1 MNKVLIP
8 TKLSDVAANTLK
20 TAGYEVVQDAD
31 TPLEEQAAAH
41 PDTVAL
47 IVRSEKVTPAIMD
60 ALPSLKLVIRA
71 GAGYDNI
78 DIVYA
83 RKKNVDVMNTPGA
96 NSNAVAEEVMAM
108 ILAYYRHIVQA
119 DATTREGLWEKKK
132 YMGSELTKKTVG
144 IIGLGN
150 IGRNLVKRLQGFEPT
165 LLGYDH
171 FLARQRA
178 LNIGVTP
185 TSIEDIFSQ
194 CDIITL
200 HVPGGPSTH
209 HMVNAELIDSMKDGA
224 VLINCSRYGVVDEEA
239 LAAAKAAGKNIGYL
253 TDVHPKDAPGE
264 KPSAAMADLI
274 LPHLGA
280 NTREANTKAA
290 KRAAEQM
297 VAYFSD
303 GDTSCV
309 VNGESPNGL
318 NPAHLQL
325 AFLLAALARKAGG
338 NKPIRRVECTFYGNL
353 RVFRKWFTAPILE
366 GLLPHAEKGLMPA
379 AAEESLRE
387 HGIVFKAREPKDDK
401 PYEDSITLD
410 VVMEDEGE
418 YFNTSVRGVVTE
430 GIPMVSRLNNFNG
443 LYADLRGTTLFLH
456 YKDRPGIIATI
467 GSALYSNGINIDNI
481 AAPAD
486 HATRE
491 ALAVLKTNKPV
502 SDELLNKIAEE
513 IDAISA
519 FSLNL

>member
-20 TAGYEVVQDAD
+20 TAGYEVIQDAD
-31 TPLEEQAAAH
+31 TPLDVQAASH

-47 IVRSEKVTPAIMD
+47 IVRSEKVTPEIMD
-60 ALPSLKLVIRA
+60 SLPSLKLVIRA

-108 ILAYYRHIVQA
+108 ILAYYRHLVQA
-119 DATTREGLWEKKK
+119 DTTTRAGLWEKKK

-209 HMVNAELIDSMKDGA
+209 HMVNAELISRMKDGA

-239 LAAAKAAGKNIGYL
+239 LAAAKAAGKTIGYL
-253 TDVHPKDAPGE
+253 TDVHPKDAAGE
-264 KPSAAMADLI
+264 KPSAAVADLL

-280 NTREANTKAA
+280 HTREANTKAA

-366 GLLPHAEKGLMPA
+366 GLLPHAEKGLMPP

-443 LYADLRGTTLFLH
+443 LYADLRGTTIFLH

-486 HATRE
+486 HSTQE

-502 SDELLNKIAEE
+502 SDELLNKIAGE
-513 IDAISA
+513 IDAITA
-519 FSLNL
+519 FSLDV

>member
-20 TAGYEVVQDAD
+20 TAGYEVIQDAD
-31 TPLEEQAAAH
+31 TPLEKQVAAH

-47 IVRSEKVTPAIMD
+47 IVRSEKVTPEIMD
-60 ALPSLKLVIRA
+60 ALPSLKLVVRA

-150 IGRNLVKRLQGFEPT
+150 IGRNLVKRLQGFEPI

-209 HMVNAELIDSMKDGA
+209 HMVNAELIGKMKDGA

-239 LAAAKAAGKNIGYL
+239 LAAAKAAGKNIANPMAAIL
-253 TDVHPKDAPGE
+253 
-264 KPSAAMADLI
+264 SAAML
-274 LPHLGA
+274 LEHLGLTA
-280 NTREANTKAA
+280 EGSAVRDAVN
-290 KRAAEQM
+290 RA
-297 VAYFSD
+297 
-303 GDTSCV
+303 
-309 VNGESPNGL
+309 L
-318 NPAHLQL
+318 
-325 AFLLAALARKAGG
+325 
-338 NKPIRRVECTFYGNL
+338 
-353 RVFRKWFTAPILE
+353 
-366 GLLPHAEKGLMPA
+366 
-379 AAEESLRE
+379 
-387 HGIVFKAREPKDDK
+387 
-401 PYEDSITLD
+401 
-410 VVMEDEGE
+410 
-418 YFNTSVRGVVTE
+418 TE
-430 GIPMVSRLNNFNG
+430 GIVTE
-443 LYADLRGTTLFLH
+443 DLAAQGER
-456 YKDRPGIIATI
+456 R
-467 GSALYSNGINIDNI
+467 YSTSEVGDFI
-481 AAPAD
+481 AA
-486 HATRE
+486 H
-491 ALAVLKTNKPV
+491 
-502 SDELLNKIAEE
+502 I
-513 IDAISA
+513 
-519 FSLNL
+519 

>member
-20 TAGYEVVQDAD
+20 TAGYEVIQDAD
-31 TPLEEQAAAH
+31 TPLEKQVAAH
-41 PDTVAL
+41 PDAVAL
-47 IVRSEKVTPAIMD
+47 IVRSEKVTPEIMD
-60 ALPSLKLVIRA
+60 ALPSLKLVVRA

-150 IGRNLVKRLQGFEPT
+150 IGRNLVKRLQGFEPI

-209 HMVNAELIDSMKDGA
+209 HMVNAELIGKMKDGA

-239 LAAAKAAGKNIGYL
+239 LAAAKAAGKNIANPMAAIL
-253 TDVHPKDAPGE
+253 
-264 KPSAAMADLI
+264 SAAML
-274 LPHLGA
+274 LEHLGLTA
-280 NTREANTKAA
+280 EGSAVRDAVN
-290 KRAAEQM
+290 RA
-297 VAYFSD
+297 
-303 GDTSCV
+303 
-309 VNGESPNGL
+309 L
-318 NPAHLQL
+318 
-325 AFLLAALARKAGG
+325 
-338 NKPIRRVECTFYGNL
+338 
-353 RVFRKWFTAPILE
+353 
-366 GLLPHAEKGLMPA
+366 
-379 AAEESLRE
+379 
-387 HGIVFKAREPKDDK
+387 
-401 PYEDSITLD
+401 
-410 VVMEDEGE
+410 
-418 YFNTSVRGVVTE
+418 TE
-430 GIPMVSRLNNFNG
+430 GIVTE
-443 LYADLRGTTLFLH
+443 DLAAQGER
-456 YKDRPGIIATI
+456 R
-467 GSALYSNGINIDNI
+467 YSTSEVGDFI
-481 AAPAD
+481 AA
-486 HATRE
+486 H
-491 ALAVLKTNKPV
+491 
-502 SDELLNKIAEE
+502 I
-513 IDAISA
+513 
-519 FSLNL
+519 

>member
-20 TAGYEVVQDAD
+20 TAGYEVIQDAD
-31 TPLEEQAAAH
+31 TPLEKQVAAH
-41 PDTVAL
+41 PDAVAL
-47 IVRSEKVTPAIMD
+47 IVRSEKVTPEIMD
-60 ALPSLKLVIRA
+60 ALPSLKLVVRA

-150 IGRNLVKRLQGFEPT
+150 IGRNLVKRLQGFEPI

-209 HMVNAELIDSMKDGA
+209 HMVNAELIGKMKDGA

-264 KPSAAMADLI
+264 KPSAPIADLI

-297 VAYFSD
+297 IAYFSD

-309 VNGESPNGL
+309 VNGESPSGL
-318 NPAHLQL
+318 NPAHLQRFCSPPWH
-325 AFLLAALARKAGG
+325 ARPAATSPSAAWNAL
-338 NKPIRRVECTFYGNL
+338 
-353 RVFRKWFTAPILE
+353 FTATC
-366 GLLPHAEKGLMPA
+366 AFSA
-379 AAEESLRE
+379 
-387 HGIVFKAREPKDDK
+387 
-401 PYEDSITLD
+401 
-410 VVMEDEGE
+410 
-418 YFNTSVRGVVTE
+418 
-430 GIPMVSRLNNFNG
+430 NG
-443 LYADLRGTTLFLH
+443 LRPPFWKAFCRMRKKGSCLPPQKNPCGSTASFSKRGNP
-456 YKDRPGIIATI
+456 KM
-467 GSALYSNGINIDNI
+467 
-481 AAPAD
+481 
-486 HATRE
+486 
-491 ALAVLKTNKPV
+491 TN
-502 SDELLNKIAEE
+502 LMKIP
-513 IDAISA
+513 SRWT
-519 FSLNL
+519 

>member
-20 TAGYEVVQDAD
+20 TAGYEVIQDAD
-31 TPLEEQAAAH
+31 TPLEKQVAAH
-41 PDTVAL
+41 PDAVAL
-47 IVRSEKVTPAIMD
+47 IVRSEKVTPEIMD
-60 ALPSLKLVIRA
+60 ALPSLKLVVRA

-150 IGRNLVKRLQGFEPT
+150 IGRNLVKRLQGFEPI

-209 HMVNAELIDSMKDGA
+209 HMVNAELIGKMKDGA

-264 KPSAAMADLI
+264 KPSAPTADLI

-297 VAYFSD
+297 IAYFSD
-303 GDTSCV
+303 GDTSGV
-309 VNGESPNGL
+309 VNG
-318 NPAHLQL
+318 
-325 AFLLAALARKAGG
+325 
-338 NKPIRRVECTFYGNL
+338 
-353 RVFRKWFTAPILE
+353 
-366 GLLPHAEKGLMPA
+366 
-379 AAEESLRE
+379 
-387 HGIVFKAREPKDDK
+387 
-401 PYEDSITLD
+401 
-410 VVMEDEGE
+410 
-418 YFNTSVRGVVTE
+418 
-430 GIPMVSRLNNFNG
+430 
-443 LYADLRGTTLFLH
+443 
-456 YKDRPGIIATI
+456 
-467 GSALYSNGINIDNI
+467 
-481 AAPAD
+481 
-486 HATRE
+486 
-491 ALAVLKTNKPV
+491 
-502 SDELLNKIAEE
+502 
-513 IDAISA
+513 
-519 FSLNL
+519 

>member
-1 MNKVLIP
+1 MH
-8 TKLSDVAANTLK
+8 LSCVFSCFS
-20 TAGYEVVQDAD
+20 QDIND
-31 TPLEEQAAAH
+31 LSYRIFCLFGPFYNFH
-41 PDTVAL
+41 N
-47 IVRSEKVTPAIMD
+47 RF
-60 ALPSLKLVIRA
+60 PSLKLVIRA

-178 LNIGVTP
+178 LNIGGTP

-280 NTREANTKAA
+280 NTRT
-290 KRAAEQM
+290 
-297 VAYFSD
+297 
-303 GDTSCV
+303 
-309 VNGESPNGL
+309 
-318 NPAHLQL
+318 
-325 AFLLAALARKAGG
+325 
-338 NKPIRRVECTFYGNL
+338 NL
-353 RVFRKWFTAPILE
+353 RNRRTFQR
-366 GLLPHAEKGLMPA
+366 GNY
-379 AAEESLRE
+379 
-387 HGIVFKAREPKDDK
+387 PKNW
-401 PYEDSITLD
+401 DSS
-410 VVMEDEGE
+410 
-418 YFNTSVRGVVTE
+418 NR
-430 GIPMVSRLNNFNG
+430 R
-443 LYADLRGTTLFLH
+443 
-456 YKDRPGIIATI
+456 RPGI
-467 GSALYSNGINIDNI
+467 
-481 AAPAD
+481 
-486 HATRE
+486 R
-491 ALAVLKTNKPV
+491 
-502 SDELLNKIAEE
+502 
-513 IDAISA
+513 
-519 FSLNL
+519 

>member
-20 TAGYEVVQDAD
+20 TAGYEVIQDAD
-31 TPLEEQAAAH
+31 TPLEKQVAAH
-41 PDTVAL
+41 PDAVAL
-47 IVRSEKVTPAIMD
+47 ILRSEKVTPEIMD
-60 ALPSLKLVIRA
+60 ALPSLKLVVRA

-150 IGRNLVKRLQGFEPT
+150 IGRTLVKRLQGFEPI

-209 HMVNAELIDSMKDGA
+209 HMVNAELIGKMKDGA

-264 KPSAAMADLI
+264 KPSSPIVNWRFCSPPWRARPAATS
-274 LPHLGA
+274 PS
-280 NTREANTKAA
+280 AA
-290 KRAAEQM
+290 WNALFTATC
-297 VAYFSD
+297 AFSA
-303 GDTSCV
+303 
-309 VNGESPNGL
+309 NGL
-318 NPAHLQL
+318 RPPFWKAFCRMRKKGSCLPPRKNPCGSTASFSKRGNPKTTNLMKIPSRWTWPWKRKRNISTP
-325 AFLLAALARKAGG
+325 ACAA
-338 NKPIRRVECTFYGNL
+338 
-353 RVFRKWFTAPILE
+353 W
-366 GLLPHAEKGLMPA
+366 
-379 AAEESLRE
+379 
-387 HGIVFKAREPKDDK
+387 
-401 PYEDSITLD
+401 
-410 VVMEDEGE
+410 
-418 YFNTSVRGVVTE
+418 
-430 GIPMVSRLNNFNG
+430 
-443 LYADLRGTTLFLH
+443 
-456 YKDRPGIIATI
+456 
-467 GSALYSNGINIDNI
+467 
-481 AAPAD
+481 
-486 HATRE
+486 
-491 ALAVLKTNKPV
+491 
-502 SDELLNKIAEE
+502 
-513 IDAISA
+513 
-519 FSLNL
+519 

>member
-1 MNKVLIP
+1 
-8 TKLSDVAANTLK
+8 
-20 TAGYEVVQDAD
+20 
-31 TPLEEQAAAH
+31 
-41 PDTVAL
+41 
-47 IVRSEKVTPAIMD
+47 MD

>member
-239 LAAAKAAGKNIGYL
+239 LAAAKAAGKNIGWVEGPL
-253 TDVHPKDAPGE
+253 VGE
-264 KPSAAMADLI
+264 NA
-274 LPHLGA
+274 
-280 NTREANTKAA
+280 
-290 KRAAEQM
+290 
-297 VAYFSD
+297 
-303 GDTSCV
+303 
-309 VNGESPNGL
+309 
-318 NPAHLQL
+318 
-325 AFLLAALARKAGG
+325 
-338 NKPIRRVECTFYGNL
+338 
-353 RVFRKWFTAPILE
+353 
-366 GLLPHAEKGLMPA
+366 
-379 AAEESLRE
+379 
-387 HGIVFKAREPKDDK
+387 
-401 PYEDSITLD
+401 
-410 VVMEDEGE
+410 
-418 YFNTSVRGVVTE
+418 
-430 GIPMVSRLNNFNG
+430 
-443 LYADLRGTTLFLH
+443 
-456 YKDRPGIIATI
+456 
-467 GSALYSNGINIDNI
+467 
-481 AAPAD
+481 
-486 HATRE
+486 
-491 ALAVLKTNKPV
+491 
-502 SDELLNKIAEE
+502 
-513 IDAISA
+513 
-519 FSLNL
+519 

>member
-20 TAGYEVVQDAD
+20 TAGYEVIQDAD
-31 TPLEEQAAAH
+31 TPLEKQVAAH
-41 PDTVAL
+41 PDAVAL
-47 IVRSEKVTPAIMD
+47 IVRSEKVTPKIMD
-60 ALPSLKLVIRA
+60 ALPSLKLVVRA

-150 IGRNLVKRLQGFEPT
+150 IGRNLVKRLQGFEPI

-209 HMVNAELIDSMKDGA
+209 HMVNAELIGKMKDGA

-239 LAAAKAAGKNIGYL
+239 LAAAKAAGKNIANPIAQILSLALLLRYSL
-253 TDVHPKDAPGE
+253 DADD
-264 KPSAAMADLI
+264 AACAI
-274 LPHLGA
+274 
-280 NTREANTKAA
+280 E
-290 KRAAEQM
+290 RAINRALEEGIRT
-297 VAYFSD
+297 
-303 GDTSCV
+303 GD
-309 VNGESPNGL
+309 
-318 NPAHLQL
+318 
-325 AFLLAALARKAGG
+325 LARG
-338 NKPIRRVECTFYGNL
+338 
-353 RVFRKWFTAPILE
+353 
-366 GLLPHAEKGLMPA
+366 A
-379 AAEESLRE
+379 AAVS
-387 HGIVFKAREPKDDK
+387 
-401 PYEDSITLD
+401 T
-410 VVMEDEGE
+410 DEMG
-418 YFNTSVRGVVTE
+418 
-430 GIPMVSRLNNFNG
+430 
-443 LYADLRGTTLFLH
+443 D
-456 YKDRPGIIATI
+456 IIAR
-467 GSALYSNGINIDNI
+467 Y
-481 AAPAD
+481 
-486 HATRE
+486 
-491 ALAVLKTNKPV
+491 V
-502 SDELLNKIAEE
+502 AEGV
-513 IDAISA
+513 
-519 FSLNL
+519 

>member
-1 MNKVLIP
+1 MHKVLIP

-20 TAGYEVVQDAD
+20 TAGYEIIQDAD
-31 TPLEEQAAAH
+31 TPLAEQAAMH
-41 PDTVAL
+41 PNATAL
-47 IVRSEKVTPAIMD
+47 IVRSEKVTPEIMD

-78 DIVYA
+78 DIIHA

-96 NSNAVAEEVMAM
+96 NSNAVAEEVVAM

-119 DATTREGLWEKKK
+119 DTTTREGLWEKKK
-132 YMGSELTKKTVG
+132 YMGRELTKKTIG

-185 TSIEDIFSQ
+185 TSIEDIFAQ
-194 CDIITL
+194 CDVITL

-209 HMVNAELIDSMKDGA
+209 RMVNRELIDSMKDGA

-239 LAAAKAAGKNIGYL
+239 LAAARAEGKKIGYL
-253 TDVHPKDAPGE
+253 TDVHPQDAAGD
-264 KPSAAMADLI
+264 KPSAAVADLL

-280 NTREANTKAA
+280 NTSEANTKAA

-297 VAYFSD
+297 ISYFAD

-309 VNGESPNGL
+309 VNGESPHGL
-318 NPAHLQL
+318 NPTHLQL
-325 AFLLAALARKAGG
+325 AFLLASLARQAGG

-366 GLLPHAEKGLMPA
+366 GLLPQGEKGLMPP

-410 VVMEDEGE
+410 VSMEDQGE
-418 YFNTSVRGVVTE
+418 YVHTSVRGVVTE
-430 GIPMVSRLNNFNG
+430 GIPMVSRINNFNG
-443 LYADLRGTTLFLH
+443 LYADLRGMTLFLR

-467 GSALYSNGINIDNI
+467 GSALYENGINIDNI

-486 HATRE
+486 HETQE
-491 ALAVLKTNKPV
+491 ALTVVKTNKPV
-502 SDELLNKIAEE
+502 SDELLAKIARE

-519 FSLNL
+519 FSLSV

>member
-20 TAGYEVVQDAD
+20 TAGYEVIQDAD
-31 TPLEEQAAAH
+31 TPLEKQVAAH
-41 PDTVAL
+41 PDAVAL
-47 IVRSEKVTPAIMD
+47 IVRSEKVTPKIMD
-60 ALPSLKLVIRA
+60 ALPSLKLVVRA

-150 IGRNLVKRLQGFEPT
+150 IGRNLVKRLQGFEPI

-209 HMVNAELIDSMKDGA
+209 HMVNAELIGKMKDGA

-264 KPSAAMADLI
+264 KPSAPIADLI
-274 LPHLGA
+274 LPQPGSQHPGGQYESGQTRRGTDDRLLFRRRHLLRGERGIPQRPQSGPSSTGVSARLPGA
-280 NTREANTKAA
+280 QGRRQQAHPPRGMHFLRQPAHFPQMVYGPHSGRPSAA
-290 KRAAEQM
+290 CGKRAHACRR
-297 VAYFSD
+297 
-303 GDTSCV
+303 GRI
-309 VNGESPNGL
+309 
-318 NPAHLQL
+318 PAG
-325 AFLLAALARKAGG
+325 ARHRFQSEGTQ
-338 NKPIRRVECTFYGNL
+338 RRQ
-353 RVFRKWFTAPILE
+353 
-366 GLLPHAEKGLMPA
+366 
-379 AAEESLRE
+379 
-387 HGIVFKAREPKDDK
+387 
-401 PYEDSITLD
+401 TL
-410 VVMEDEGE
+410 
-418 YFNTSVRGVVTE
+418 
-430 GIPMVSRLNNFNG
+430 
-443 LYADLRGTTLFLH
+443 
-456 YKDRPGIIATI
+456 
-467 GSALYSNGINIDNI
+467 
-481 AAPAD
+481 
-486 HATRE
+486 
-491 ALAVLKTNKPV
+491 
-502 SDELLNKIAEE
+502 
-513 IDAISA
+513 
-519 FSLNL
+519 

>member
-20 TAGYEVVQDAD
+20 TAGYEVIQDAD
-31 TPLEEQAAAH
+31 TPLDVQAASH

-47 IVRSEKVTPAIMD
+47 IVRSEKVTPEIMD
-60 ALPSLKLVIRA
+60 SLPSLKLVIRA

-108 ILAYYRHIVQA
+108 ILAYYRHLVQA
-119 DATTREGLWEKKK
+119 DTTTRAGLWEKKK

-209 HMVNAELIDSMKDGA
+209 HMVNAELISRMKDGA

-239 LAAAKAAGKNIGYL
+239 LAAAKAAGKTIGYL
-253 TDVHPKDAPGE
+253 TDVHPKDALRRCGRPAPAPSGSQYQGSQHQGRQTRRGTDGSLFLRRGYLLRGQRGIPQRPQSG
-264 KPSAAMADLI
+264 PSATG
-274 LPHLGA
+274 LPAGRPGPQSRRQQAHTPCGMHLLRQSARFPQMVHRPHSG
-280 NTREANTKAA
+280 RVAA
-290 KRAAEQM
+290 ARGKRAHASRRGR
-297 VAYFSD
+297 VAT
-303 GDTSCV
+303 GTRHC
-309 VNGESPNGL
+309 
-318 NPAHLQL
+318 LQGPRTQGRQ
-325 AFLLAALARKAGG
+325 AL
-338 NKPIRRVECTFYGNL
+338 
-353 RVFRKWFTAPILE
+353 
-366 GLLPHAEKGLMPA
+366 
-379 AAEESLRE
+379 
-387 HGIVFKAREPKDDK
+387 
-401 PYEDSITLD
+401 
-410 VVMEDEGE
+410 
-418 YFNTSVRGVVTE
+418 
-430 GIPMVSRLNNFNG
+430 
-443 LYADLRGTTLFLH
+443 
-456 YKDRPGIIATI
+456 
-467 GSALYSNGINIDNI
+467 
-481 AAPAD
+481 
-486 HATRE
+486 
-491 ALAVLKTNKPV
+491 
-502 SDELLNKIAEE
+502 
-513 IDAISA
+513 
-519 FSLNL
+519 

>member
-20 TAGYEVVQDAD
+20 TAGYEVIQDAD
-31 TPLEEQAAAH
+31 TPLEKQVAAH
-41 PDTVAL
+41 PDAVAL
-47 IVRSEKVTPAIMD
+47 IVRSEKVTPEIMD
-60 ALPSLKLVIRA
+60 ALPSLKLVVRA

-150 IGRNLVKRLQGFEPT
+150 IGRNLVKRLQGFESI

-209 HMVNAELIDSMKDGA
+209 HMVNAELIGKMKDGA

-264 KPSAAMADLI
+264 KPSAPIADLI

-297 VAYFSD
+297 IAYFSD

-309 VNGESPNGL
+309 VNGESPSGL
-318 NPAHLQL
+318 NPSHHVGPRMLADASGAQGRRQQAHPPRGMH
-325 AFLLAALARKAGG
+325 FLRQPAHFPQMVYGPHSGRPSAACGKRAHACRRGRIPAGARHRFQSEGTQ
-338 NKPIRRVECTFYGNL
+338 RRQ
-353 RVFRKWFTAPILE
+353 
-366 GLLPHAEKGLMPA
+366 
-379 AAEESLRE
+379 
-387 HGIVFKAREPKDDK
+387 
-401 PYEDSITLD
+401 TL
-410 VVMEDEGE
+410 
-418 YFNTSVRGVVTE
+418 
-430 GIPMVSRLNNFNG
+430 
-443 LYADLRGTTLFLH
+443 
-456 YKDRPGIIATI
+456 
-467 GSALYSNGINIDNI
+467 
-481 AAPAD
+481 
-486 HATRE
+486 
-491 ALAVLKTNKPV
+491 
-502 SDELLNKIAEE
+502 
-513 IDAISA
+513 
-519 FSLNL
+519 

>member
-20 TAGYEVVQDAD
+20 TAGYEVIQDAD
-31 TPLEEQAAAH
+31 TPLEKQVAAH
-41 PDTVAL
+41 PDAVAL
-47 IVRSEKVTPAIMD
+47 IVRSEKVTPEIMD
-60 ALPSLKLVIRA
+60 ALPSLKLVVRA

-150 IGRNLVKRLQGFEPT
+150 IGRNLVKRLQGFEPI

-209 HMVNAELIDSMKDGA
+209 HMVNAELIGKMKDGA

-239 LAAAKAAGKNIGYL
+239 LAAAKAAGKNIANPMAAIL
-253 TDVHPKDAPGE
+253 
-264 KPSAAMADLI
+264 SAAML
-274 LPHLGA
+274 LEHLGLDTEGSA
-280 NTREANTKAA
+280 V
-290 KRAAEQM
+290 RAA
-297 VAYFSD
+297 VD
-303 GDTSCV
+303 R
-309 VNGESPNGL
+309 
-318 NPAHLQL
+318 
-325 AFLLAALARKAGG
+325 ALT
-338 NKPIRRVECTFYGNL
+338 E
-353 RVFRKWFTAPILE
+353 
-366 GLLPHAEKGLMPA
+366 
-379 AAEESLRE
+379 
-387 HGIVFKAREPKDDK
+387 
-401 PYEDSITLD
+401 
-410 VVMEDEGE
+410 
-418 YFNTSVRGVVTE
+418 GVVTE
-430 GIPMVSRLNNFNG
+430 
-443 LYADLRGTTLFLH
+443 DLAAQGER
-456 YKDRPGIIATI
+456 R
-467 GSALYSNGINIDNI
+467 YSTSEVGDFI
-481 AAPAD
+481 AA
-486 HATRE
+486 H
-491 ALAVLKTNKPV
+491 
-502 SDELLNKIAEE
+502 I
-513 IDAISA
+513 
-519 FSLNL
+519 

>member
-264 KPSAAMADLI
+264 KPSAAVADLI

-309 VNGESPNGL
+309 VNGESPQRSQSGPSPTGF
-318 NPAHLQL
+318 PARCPGPQSRRQQAYPPGGMHLLRQL
-325 AFLLAALARKAGG
+325 ARLPQMVHCPHSGRAAAARGKG
-338 NKPIRRVECTFYGNL
+338 
-353 RVFRKWFTAPILE
+353 
-366 GLLPHAEKGLMPA
+366 PHARRRGRIPA
-379 AAEESLRE
+379 
-387 HGIVFKAREPKDDK
+387 GARH
-401 PYEDSITLD
+401 
-410 VVMEDEGE
+410 
-418 YFNTSVRGVVTE
+418 
-430 GIPMVSRLNNFNG
+430 RLQG
-443 LYADLRGTTLFLH
+443 AGAQGRQ
-456 YKDRPGIIATI
+456 
-467 GSALYSNGINIDNI
+467 AL
-481 AAPAD
+481 
-486 HATRE
+486 
-491 ALAVLKTNKPV
+491 
-502 SDELLNKIAEE
+502 
-513 IDAISA
+513 
-519 FSLNL
+519 

>member
-20 TAGYEVVQDAD
+20 TAGYEVIQDAD
-31 TPLEEQAAAH
+31 TPLDVQAASH

-47 IVRSEKVTPAIMD
+47 IVRSEKVTPEIMD
-60 ALPSLKLVIRA
+60 SLPSLKLVIRA

-108 ILAYYRHIVQA
+108 ILAYYRHLVQA
-119 DATTREGLWEKKK
+119 DTTTRAGLWEKKK

-209 HMVNAELIDSMKDGA
+209 HMVNAELISRMKDGA

-239 LAAAKAAGKNIGYL
+239 LAAAKAAGK
-253 TDVHPKDAPGE
+253 
-264 KPSAAMADLI
+264 
-274 LPHLGA
+274 
-280 NTREANTKAA
+280 
-290 KRAAEQM
+290 
-297 VAYFSD
+297 
-303 GDTSCV
+303 
-309 VNGESPNGL
+309 
-318 NPAHLQL
+318 
-325 AFLLAALARKAGG
+325 
-338 NKPIRRVECTFYGNL
+338 
-353 RVFRKWFTAPILE
+353 
-366 GLLPHAEKGLMPA
+366 
-379 AAEESLRE
+379 
-387 HGIVFKAREPKDDK
+387 
-401 PYEDSITLD
+401 
-410 VVMEDEGE
+410 
-418 YFNTSVRGVVTE
+418 
-430 GIPMVSRLNNFNG
+430 
-443 LYADLRGTTLFLH
+443 
-456 YKDRPGIIATI
+456 TI
-467 GSALYSNGINIDNI
+467 G
-481 AAPAD
+481 
-486 HATRE
+486 
-491 ALAVLKTNKPV
+491 
-502 SDELLNKIAEE
+502 
-513 IDAISA
+513 
-519 FSLNL
+519 